1 MNAEKNK
8 LEIGLITMGTGVLA
22 FAIWTCVKLILSDL
36 FLGMNFDNEM
46 SQNMKIVAVVIAYM
60 FIAVDVPLNC
70 YAGLSA
76 RAEGKGKKKT
86 PLYLVVTV
94 LILICRSLIILLE
107 IYLLFASETGKL
119 TIAVSVIID
128 VTAAVIMTEMAVNA
142 IRLRRLRRLAEK
154 EAADEL

>member
-36 FLGMNFDNEM
+36 LLGMNFDSEM

-128 VTAAVIMTEMAVNA
+128 ATAAVIMTEMAVNA

>member
-1 MNAEKNK
+1 M
-8 LEIGLITMGTGVLA
+8 
-22 FAIWTCVKLILSDL
+22 
-36 FLGMNFDNEM
+36 
-46 SQNMKIVAVVIAYM
+46 IAYM

-128 VTAAVIMTEMAVNA
+128 ATAAVIMTEMAVNA

>member
-36 FLGMNFDNEM
+36 FLGMNFDSEM
-46 SQNMKIVAVVIAYM
+46 SQNMKIVTVVIAYM

-128 VTAAVIMTEMAVNA
+128 ATAAVIMTEMAVNA